1 MIVKSSGRFVSSS
14 SEMPG
19 ESEVLMKIGNT
30 QQTNSQLS
38 QIGSLPRHIATAAA
52 AERRAAAVL
61 EPGPRLQ
68 NA

>member
-1 MIVKSSGRFVSSS
+1 MRNNCQRRELVRDAWRGR
-14 SEMPG
+14 
-19 ESEVLMKIGNT
+19 EVLMKIGNT